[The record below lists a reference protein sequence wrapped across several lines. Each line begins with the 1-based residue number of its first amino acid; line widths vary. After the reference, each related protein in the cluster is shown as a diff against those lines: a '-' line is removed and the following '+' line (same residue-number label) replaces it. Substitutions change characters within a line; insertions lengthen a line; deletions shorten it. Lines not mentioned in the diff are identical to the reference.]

1 MHHIGKHPL
10 AHTRFLCEQLVNVNA
25 VVTQITT
32 KRAQEYRIIGIE
44 IAFAEFQETTEGTQQ
59 GKRLFGSVARKR
71 IEHQINAGTLGVTT
85 NRINKGKRTAVI
97 NMFNTQRSHKITLG
111 LRTGGSVDRQAQKL
125 CNLDGCQ
132 SDATGRT
139 MNQNGFTLL
148 RSSHFNNGIPGG
160 KECHRNTCGFFK
172 RERLRFSGNSIFSR
186 HDFACKASRRES
198 QHSVAR
204 LELGNART
212 DFGDNAG
219 GFQAH
224 RRTGETVFQRFFR
237 QKSHRPHH
245 IAEVKCR
252 GSNRH
257 TDFVIG
263 QGFGRHA
270 LPVQAVQFSR
280 YVKGQFDRIF
290 RICTGMTM
298 NADFWDKFLTVLDF
312 NFGFVSHKG
321 HVDAADRLSGHP
333 A

>member
-1 MHHIGKHPL
+1 
-10 AHTRFLCEQLVNVNA
+10 
-25 VVTQITT
+25 
-32 KRAQEYRIIGIE
+32 
-44 IAFAEFQETTEGTQQ
+44 
-59 GKRLFGSVARKR
+59 
-71 IEHQINAGTLGVTT
+71 
-85 NRINKGKRTAVI
+85 
-97 NMFNTQRSHKITLG
+97 
-111 LRTGGSVDRQAQKL
+111 
-125 CNLDGCQ
+125 
-132 SDATGRT
+132 

-148 RSSHFNNGIPGG
+148 RTPHFNDGIPRG
-160 KECHRNTCGFFK
+160 KESHRNTCRFFK
-172 RERLRFSGNSIFSR
+172 RKGFRFSRNGIFPG
-186 HDFACKASRRES
+186 HDFARKASRRKS
-198 QHSVAR
+198 QHGVAR
-204 LELGNART
+204 IELGNART
-212 DFGDNAG
+212 NFGDNAG

-245 IAEVKCR
+245 VAEVKCR

-290 RICTGMTM
+290 RICTDMTM
-298 NADFWDKFLTVLDF
+298 YTNFRNKFLPVLDF
-312 NFGFVSHKG
+312 NFGFVGHKG